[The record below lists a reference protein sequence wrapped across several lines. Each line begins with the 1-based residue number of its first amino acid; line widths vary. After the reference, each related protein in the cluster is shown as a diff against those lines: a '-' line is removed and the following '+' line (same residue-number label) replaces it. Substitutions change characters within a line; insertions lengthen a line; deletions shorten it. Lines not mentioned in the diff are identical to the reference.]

1 MVISWPNVMGRFVA
15 VTVRLRDMQPVFAIK
30 NQGNL
35 LIASP
40 RKSLLPPS
48 ALMHL
53 PPSQTLGIM
62 AGVMVILF
70 GNRKRFRRLSCN
82 LLIFSNMQ
90 PRLQFFPPKALYQW
104 PTSTL
109 IPTVSSG
116 KVTLCIWEATCKFLE
131 STSPSLIGQSAA
143 MKTSTLPWFTRK
155 FRNKTGIT
163 ITS

>member
-53 PPSQTLGIM
+53 PPSQTLGVM

-90 PRLQFFPPKALYQW
+90 PRLQFFPPKAVYQW

-116 KVTLCIWEATCKFLE
+116 KVMLCIWEATCRFLE
-131 STSPSLIGQSAA
+131 STSPSS
-143 MKTSTLPWFTRK
+143 
-155 FRNKTGIT
+155 
-163 ITS
+163 